1 MNRRIFSY
9 IMTLALMVLLYVDY
23 DFNIKQGLYD
33 KNNKICVMIYKY
45 YQTIIWYTLLSK
57 YHSNYL
63 NIF

>member
-45 YQTIIWYTLLSK
+45 YYNIKIIIIVVDMLTI
-57 YHSNYL
+57 
-63 NIF
+63 